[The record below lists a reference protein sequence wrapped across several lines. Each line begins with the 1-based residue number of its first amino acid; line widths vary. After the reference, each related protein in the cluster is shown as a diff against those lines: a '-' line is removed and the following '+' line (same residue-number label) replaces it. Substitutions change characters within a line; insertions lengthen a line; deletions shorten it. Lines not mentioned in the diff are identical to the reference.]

1 MKVRAPHTLIVLA
14 TLLAG
19 PALHAQE
26 EDAGALR
33 DNADAVRA
41 TAEQAFI
48 KKSAA
53 CYDKFFVNACLDKA
67 RQERTRAVIEARKL
81 EARANRIA
89 RAKRVEAM
97 EKRLRACS
105 CHHRRRRRPTDQRR
119 RTHPH
124 PRPTPRAPHRPR
136 AADRR
141 PWRLSGVHDHAHVG
155 VEWRRPR
162 RGFDALPR
170 QGVSS

>member
-33 DNADAVRA
+33 DNADALRA

-89 RAKRVEAM
+89 RAKRGEAM
-97 EKRLRACS
+97 EKRLRESGVILPPPDAAPADVPAPS
-105 CHHRRRRRPTDQRR
+105 DP
-119 RTHPH
+119 
-124 PRPTPRAPHRPR
+124 PTPTPNPAP
-136 AADRR
+136 AA
-141 PWRLSGVHDHAHVG
+141 PPTGS
-155 VEWRRPR
+155 
-162 RGFDALPR
+162 
-170 QGVSS
+170 